1 MDRPTVALNWGTPR
15 RARTAT
21 FIRLSTQS
29 DRLANVESSRALRPS
44 KTRHCPSRFSVQP
57 LLQHQPRRLLYTP
70 PCLRPLRCVAKPVL
84 RRQLQWL
91 CVFLSRQPLLAAFSP
106 CREPTEARTQSIQ
119 AAVRQ
124 ARDGSARRACR
135 ARSASQADGGP
146 SDGLLLTHGR
156 VLGALSAPARTRTP
170 LGSSGV
176 ASPCACAHQ
185 LAFGACLSA
194 TVCEVRRCWRRGRP
208 LLLTDLLLRFA
219 ADRVGTH

>member
-44 KTRHCPSRFSVQP
+44 KTRRCPSRFSVQP

-106 CREPTEARTQSIQ
+106 CREPTEAKPALSPYKPLCVKRVTDRPDAPAARAAHPKPTAGRAMVYWSQSCT
-119 AAVRQ
+119 
-124 ARDGSARRACR
+124 RR
-135 ARSASQADGGP
+135 P
-146 SDGLLLTHGR
+146 
-156 VLGALSAPARTRTP
+156 LGARPHAHPSGLFGRGFAVCLCAPAR
-170 LGSSGV
+170 
-176 ASPCACAHQ
+176 
-185 LAFGACLSA
+185 
-194 TVCEVRRCWRRGRP
+194 VRRMS
-208 LLLTDLLLRFA
+208 
-219 ADRVGTH
+219 VGHSV

>member
-44 KTRHCPSRFSVQP
+44 KTRRCPSRFSVQP

-91 CVFLSRQPLLAAFSP
+91 CVFLSRQPLPAAFSP

-135 ARSASQADGGP
+135 ARSASQADRRP
-146 SDGLLLTHGR
+146 SDGLLVT
-156 VLGALSAPARTRTP
+156 VVYSAPSLRPHARAP
-170 LGSSGV
+170 LW
-176 ASPCACAHQ
+176 ALRAW
-185 LAFGACLSA
+185 
-194 TVCEVRRCWRRGRP
+194 VRRVPVRTSSRSAHVCRRQCVR
-208 LLLTDLLLRFA
+208 
-219 ADRVGTH
+219 